1 MAGTIEGSIAYM
13 EWKSG
18 LSPENGKA
26 TLEYLSGQPVTL
38 HWKIIDEAPKAGDTN
53 DNNSIEVAYFLPRTA
68 YLIRK

>member
-1 MAGTIEGSIAYM
+1 M

-26 TLEYLSGQPVTL
+26 TLEYLSGQPATL

-53 DNNSIEVAYFLPRTA
+53 DNNPIEVAYFLPRTA